1 MSPIHLAETPMTH
14 TFRARKSEGG
24 GGGGRRNRG
33 GGGGGKNREGLPKT
47 DQQTD
52 LELLPE
58 LDYNHFDRMT
68 ATELAKACKSHKIPL
83 ESSRSSVIETLI
95 QKVNEDFGATYGR
108 GVLELLNDG
117 WGFLRRDN
125 YVPSPQDIYVS
136 QSQVKRFGLRQGD
149 VVFGQVRLPKEGEKY
164 KGMLRVESVNGHAT
178 GSPEMAVRRNFD
190 ELTPLFPDEPIRME
204 TAPDNVP
211 ARIIDLIAP
220 IGKGSR
226 GLIVAPPKAGKTTI
240 VKTIAG
246 SIAENHPEVA
256 LMVLLVDER
265 PEEVTDMRRF
275 VKGQVIS
282 STFDEPPENHMRVTE
297 LCLDQAKRL
306 VESGRD
312 VVILLDSITRLSRAS
327 NLTINPSG
335 RTLSGG
341 LDPAALYR
349 PRRFFGAARN
359 IEEGG
364 SLTIIATALID
375 TGSRMDDQI
384 FEEFKG
390 TGNMEIVLDRELAER
405 RIWPA
410 IDVKRSSTRPE
421 EKRFDKEQLEGVVQL
436 HRMLANSKDPVEA
449 AGELIKLLKRTAT
462 NGAFL
467 EWLLQRTRATV

>member
-1 MSPIHLAETPMTH
+1 M
-14 TFRARKSEGG
+14 EG
-24 GGGGRRNRG
+24 
-33 GGGGGKNREGLPKT
+33 
-47 DQQTD
+47 
-52 LELLPE
+52 LPE
-58 LDYNHFDRMT
+58 LDFNHYDRMSP
-68 ATELAKACKSHKIPL
+68 TELAKACKSAKIPMDAPRA
-83 ESSRSSVIETLI
+83 EVIERLLEH
-95 QKVNEDFGATYGR
+95 VNGPDGALYAK
-108 GVLELLNDG
+108 GVLEIVNDG

-125 YVPSPQDIYVS
+125 YVPSPGDVYVS
-136 QSQVKRFGLRQGD
+136 QSQAKRFGLRQGD
-149 VVFGQVRLPKEGEKY
+149 VVFGLVRAPKEGEKY
-164 KGMLRVESVNGHAT
+164 KGMLRVESVNGLGTQA
-178 GSPEMAVRRNFD
+178 PEMAVRRDFD
-190 ELTPLFPDEPIRME
+190 QLTPLFPDERIKME
-204 TAPDNVP
+204 VTPENIP

-226 GLIVAPPKAGKTTI
+226 GLIVAPPKAGKTTVI
-240 VKTIAG
+240 KTIAG
-246 SIAENHPEVA
+246 SIAANHPEIY
-256 LMVLLVDER
+256 LLVLLVDER

-282 STFDEPPENHMRVTE
+282 STFDEPAENHMRVTE

-306 VESGRD
+306 VEAGRD

-375 TGSRMDDQI
+375 TGSRMDDAI

-410 IDVKRSSTRPE
+410 IDVKRSSTRHE
-421 EKRFDKEQLEGVVQL
+421 EKLFDKDALEGVVQL
-436 HRMLANSKDPVEA
+436 HRMLANSKDTVDA
-449 AGELIKLLKRTAT
+449 AGELIKLLKRTAS
-462 NGAFL
+462 NASFL
-467 EWLLQRTRATV
+467 EWVLAKTRATV

>member
-1 MSPIHLAETPMTH
+1 MSH
-14 TFRARKSEGG
+14 TFRPRKSSDGG
-24 GGGGRRNRG
+24 QSKRRRSNRDRPRD
-33 GGGGGKNREGLPKT
+33 N
-47 DQQTD
+47 DQSD

-58 LDYNHFDRMT
+58 IDYNHFDRMT
-68 ATELAKACKSHKIPL
+68 AADLAKAAKKLKVSIDQDRSLAIEEVL
-83 ESSRSSVIETLI
+83 EKTNTEAVYR
-95 QKVNEDFGATYGR
+95 K

-117 WGFLRRDN
+117 WGFLRKSN
-125 YVPSPQDIYVS
+125 YIPSNEDVYVS
-136 QSQVKRFGLRQGD
+136 QSQVKRFGLRAGD
-149 VVFGQVRLPKEGEKY
+149 TVYGQVRLPKEGEKY
-164 KGMLRVESVNGHAT
+164 MGMLRVESVNGHAT
-178 GSPEMAVRRNFD
+178 GSPEMAMRRDF
-190 ELTPLFPDEPIRME
+190 ESLTPLFPDKSLKQETEPE
-204 TAPDNVP
+204 KTVG
-211 ARIIDLIAP
+211 RIIDLIAP
-220 IGKGSR
+220 IGKGQR

-240 VKTIAG
+240 VK
-246 SIAENHPEVA
+246 SIAHSIAVNNPETY

-282 STFDEPPENHMRVTE
+282 STFDEPAENHMRVAE
-297 LCLDQAKRL
+297 LCLEQAKRL
-306 VESGRD
+306 VECGRD

-364 SLTIIATALID
+364 SLTIIATALVD
-375 TGSRMDDQI
+375 TGSKMDDAI

-410 IDVKRSSTRPE
+410 IDVRRSSTRHE
-421 EKRFDKEQLEGVVQL
+421 EALFSKEHLEGVYHL
-436 HRMLANSKDPVEA
+436 HRMLANSKDTVDATES
-449 AGELIKLLKRTAT
+449 LIKLLKRTPT
-462 NGAFL
+462 NEAFIASVIA
-467 EWLLQRTRATV
+467 RTRATV

>member
-1 MSPIHLAETPMTH
+1 
-14 TFRARKSEGG
+14 
-24 GGGGRRNRG
+24 
-33 GGGGGKNREGLPKT
+33 
-47 DQQTD
+47 
-52 LELLPE
+52 
-58 LDYNHFDRMT
+58 MT
-68 ATELAKACKSHKIPL
+68 ATELAKACKSAKIKLDTDRALVL
-83 ESSRSSVIETLI
+83 EELLT
-95 QKVNEDFGATYGR
+95 KANDEHGAIYAKGI
-108 GVLELLNDG
+108 LELLNDG
-117 WGFLRRDN
+117 WGFLRREN
-125 YVPSPQDIYVS
+125 YVPSQTDVYVS

-149 VVFGQVRLPKEGEKY
+149 TVFGQVRPPKEGEKY
-164 KGMLRVESVNGHAT
+164 KGLLRVESVNGMGT
-178 GSPEMAVRRNFD
+178 GSPEFAVRRDF
-190 ELTPLFPDEPIRME
+190 ESLTPLFPDERIRME
-204 TAPDNVP
+204 TMPENIP

-240 VKTIAG
+240 IKTIAG
-246 SIAENHPEVA
+246 SVAANHPEVK

-282 STFDEPPENHMRVTE
+282 STFDEPAENHMRVTE
-297 LCLDQAKRL
+297 LCLDQAKRW
-306 VESGRD
+306 VEMGHD

-375 TGSRMDDQI
+375 TGSKMDDAI

-390 TGNMEIVLDRELAER
+390 TGNMEIVLDRDLAER

-410 IDVKRSSTRPE
+410 IDVKRSSTRHE
-421 EKRFDKEQLEGVVQL
+421 EKLFDAGQLEGVVQL
-436 HRMLANSKDPVEA
+436 HRLLANQKDSVEA
-449 AGELIKLLKRTAT
+449 TDQLIKLLKKTPA
-462 NGAFL
+462 NSVFL
-467 EWLLQRTRATV
+467 DNVVQRMRATV

>member
-1 MSPIHLAETPMTH
+1 MTH
-14 TFRARKSEGG
+14 TFRARKSDGG
-24 GGGGRRNRG
+24 GDPRRRRSNNKGRG
-33 GGGGGKNREGLPKT
+33 ESGLPKT
-47 DQQTD
+47 DQSD
-52 LELLPE
+52 LEGLPE
-58 LDYNHFDRMT
+58 IDFNHYDRMT
-68 ATELAKACKSHKIPL
+68 PTELGKACKAAKISL
-83 ESSRSSVIETLI
+83 DSSRSDVIEQLLEH
-95 QKVNEDFGATYGR
+95 KNGPDGWLYGR
-108 GVLELLNDG
+108 GVLEIVNDG

-136 QSQVKRFGLRQGD
+136 QSQAKRFGLRQGD
-149 VVFGQVRLPKEGEKY
+149 VVFGLVRTPKEGEKY
-164 KGMLRVESVNGHAT
+164 KGMLRVESVNGIGTLA
-178 GSPEMAVRRNFD
+178 PEMAIRRDFD
-190 ELTPLFPDEPIRME
+190 QLTPLFPEERIKME
-204 TAPDNVP
+204 IGNENIP
-211 ARIIDLIAP
+211 ARIVDLIAP

-240 VKTIAG
+240 VKTIAQ
-246 SIAENHPEVA
+246 SITINHPEIY

-282 STFDEPPENHMRVTE
+282 STFDEPAENHMRVTE

-306 VESGRD
+306 VEAGRD

-364 SLTIIATALID
+364 SLTIIASALID
-375 TGSRMDDQI
+375 TGSRMDDAI

-410 IDVKRSSTRPE
+410 IDVKRSSTRHE
-421 EKRFDKEQLEGVVQL
+421 EKLFDKDQLEGVVQL
-436 HRMLANSKDPVEA
+436 HRMLANSKDTVEA
-449 AGELIKLLKRTAT
+449 AGELIKLLKRTA
-462 NGAFL
+462 NNASFL
-467 EWLLQRTRATV
+467 EWVLAKTRATV